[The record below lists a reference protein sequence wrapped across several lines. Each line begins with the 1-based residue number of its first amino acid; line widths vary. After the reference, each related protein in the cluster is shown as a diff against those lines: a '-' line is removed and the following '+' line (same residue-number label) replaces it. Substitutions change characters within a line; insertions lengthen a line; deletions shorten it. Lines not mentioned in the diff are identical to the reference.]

1 MGFSPPLTE
10 HTIVWYVSP
19 DGVVVPLSGGPD
31 AGKYD
36 IWLGHEPTNLGHVEV
51 KALFDAAARQWG
63 EEYIGETVDHAEL
76 ELPMFILI
84 NPDTGIN
91 GLRLRR
97 EWFKRLV
104 ERRRVGWLAIFTNA
118 TGWRWVAVRRGFIK
132 PAIQSDPAANG
143 GLELDVMLIVEQPL
157 ARVADS
163 HDSWKNDQLTG
174 KGSLLLDPGPEYH
187 SWPQFTFRGPGVV
200 RVRFNGNDVT
210 HPKILA
216 DETMLINTDEARPTV
231 RAIRD
236 NGEKR
241 NLLPLIKGAKY
252 LNPIEADTPTRID
265 FEVTGG
271 NTKTEFAGNASIR
284 IEGLL

>member
-1 MGFSPPLTE
+1 MGISPKLTT

-19 DGVVVPLSGGPD
+19 DGVVIPLSGGPD
-31 AGKYD
+31 AGRYQV
-36 IWLGHEPTNLGHVEV
+36 WLGHEPENLGHVEV

-76 ELPMFILI
+76 ELPMFILQ
-84 NPDTGIN
+84 DETGID
-91 GLRLRR
+91 GLRVRR

-104 ERRRVGWLAIFTNA
+104 ERKRVGWLAIYTNV

-132 PAIQSDPAANG
+132 PSIGSDPAANG

-163 HDSWKNDQLTG
+163 TDDWKNDQLTG
-174 KGSLLLDPGPEYH
+174 SGSLMLNAGPEYE
-187 SWPQFTFRGPGVV
+187 SWPQFTFRGPGVL
-200 RVRFNGNDVT
+200 RVRYAGNDIT
-210 HPKILA
+210 HPAILA
-216 DETMLINTDEARPTV
+216 DETLLINTDEARPTV

-236 NGEKR
+236 NGTKR
-241 NLLPLIKGAKY
+241 NLLPLLKGAKY
-252 LNPIEADTPTRID
+252 RTPLPVGVPTRVD
-265 FEVTGG
+265 LDLTGG
-271 NTKTEFAGNASIR
+271 NANSQVYGSAAIR